1 MTWMD
6 VYPDT
11 TTQPHIRLSI
21 RLPHSTCLFNFD
33 RKFIAC
39 VVAIAIGKNPNHVG
53 LILLTLLLRSVVF
66 VSLQYNPISVTC
78 VVNQ

>member
-1 MTWMD
+1 M
-6 VYPDT
+6 
-11 TTQPHIRLSI
+11 I
-21 RLPHSTCLFNFD
+21 LFNFD